1 MTGQFWWFLARS
13 TGITALVMVAA
24 SVLWGL
30 FLSSRLLQSKR
41 RPAWLLDLHRWLG
54 GLSVLTVGVHIVAIA
69 ADSYVEFSP
78 AALLVPGVATWHPVA
93 VAWGI
98 VAFWLLAAVQL
109 TSLMMRRL
117 PRKWWRRIHLTSY
130 IVFWAAAIHGAV
142 AGSDSGLPGYRIVAV
157 SLILIVSFATA
168 YRAITSKAAS
178 GGRRPRRVRS
188 ISETAAT

>member
-1 MTGQFWWFLARS
+1 MNGQFWWFLARS
-13 TGITALVMVAA
+13 SGITALVMVAA

-54 GLSVLTVGVHIVAIA
+54 GLSVLTVGAHILAIA
-69 ADSYVEFSP
+69 ADSYVPFSP
-78 AALLVPGVATWHPVA
+78 AALFVPGVASWHPVA

-98 VAFWLLAAVQL
+98 VAFWLLAAVQI

-117 PRKWWRRIHLTSY
+117 PRKWWRRIHFTSY
-130 IVFWAAAIHGAV
+130 VVFWAAAIHGAM

-157 SLILIVSFATA
+157 SLILIVSFATV
-168 YRAITSKAAS
+168 YRAITTKSANHSRKPAT
-178 GGRRPRRVRS
+178 VRS
-188 ISETAAT
+188 ITEGRAA

>member
-1 MTGQFWWFLARS
+1 MNGQFWWFLARS
-13 TGITALVMVAA
+13 TGITALVMVSA

-30 FLSSRLLQSKR
+30 FLSSRILQSRR

-69 ADSYVEFSP
+69 ADSYVQFSP

-98 VAFWLLAAVQL
+98 VAFWLLAAVQI

-117 PRKWWRRIHLTSY
+117 PRKWWHRIHLTSY
-130 IVFWAAAIHGAV
+130 VVFWAAAIHGAV

-157 SLILIVSFATA
+157 SLILIVSFATV
-168 YRAITSKAAS
+168 YRAITSKSAN
-178 GGRRPRRVRS
+178 GGRRPGRVRG
-188 ISETAAT
+188 ISEGQAA